1 MSVKA
6 ILGATALAGAV
17 LIGVASPPAS
27 AVETPWPLTS
37 DLINPKPLDPA
48 IALLLALPTPY
59 KPYTGSICPGGEDAC
74 IDEVISEMEDRLEP
88 LAESCSHHAI
98 FSLAYLRVT
107 ENVRDANRSGYF
119 DDREWLNTLDTI
131 FADMYFRTMDDYAA
145 GRSVTPAW
153 KAALDDSENRTL
165 NGLGNF
171 MMNMNAH
178 INNDF
183 PRALAQAGLV
193 TEDGISHKPDH
204 NAYNQRLDSLYRPVF
219 IEESQRFDP
228 AFDQFHVGPV
238 EGTVAGVIMRGW
250 REGVWRNAE
259 LVANAKT
266 PAQQK
271 AVSDWIE
278 NYALAQAQLIRS
290 LPIFRATPASNAARD
305 AWCAI
310 HHG

>member
-1 MSVKA
+1 M
-6 ILGATALAGAV
+6 TT
-17 LIGVASPPAS
+17 PPA
-27 AVETPWPLTS
+27 AAIETPWPLTS

-59 KPYTGSICPGGEDAC
+59 KPYTGTICPGGEDEC
-74 IDEVISEMEDRLEP
+74 VDEVIEEMQDRLEP
-88 LAESCSHHAI
+88 LAEQCSHHAI

-119 DDREWLNTLDTI
+119 DDRAWLNTLDTI

-145 GRSVTPAW
+145 GREVAPAW
-153 KAALDDSENRTL
+153 KVALDDSENRTL

-183 PRALAQAGLV
+183 PRALAELGL
-193 TEDGISHKPDH
+193 TADDGTSHKPDH

-219 IEESQRFDP
+219 IEESERFDP

-238 EGTVAGVIMRGW
+238 EGTAAGVIMRLW

-259 LVANAKT
+259 LLAKART
-266 PAQQK
+266 PKQQK
-271 AVSDWIE
+271 QVGDWIS
-278 NYALAQAQLIRS
+278 NYALTQARLIEA
-290 LPIFRATPASNAARD
+290 LPIFRATPTSNAKRD
-305 AWCAI
+305 AWCAE
-310 HHG
+310 HHD